1 MNASA
6 PHYLLFSE
14 SRAKRT
20 QTRSH
25 VLDDSHIGEWRFVLE
40 TVDGSAR
47 FEAADEEPN
56 AELERLE
63 LLAVVRGLEALNQP
77 SRVTLLTASRYV
89 SRGFRFGLNE
99 WRENGW
105 QWERYGEMAPVKN
118 ADLWRRVDRAMQFH
132 RVECRIWR
140 FDPAETNPRVRSP
153 AMRMHSPRRQQTKM
167 SRTSQ
172 ATSPRRSRFTESC
185 AGLCRDMLQRLRPN
199 SRTALDT
206 QTA

>member
-14 SRAKRT
+14 SRARRARIHN
-20 QTRSH
+20 QP
-25 VLDDSHIGEWRFVLE
+25 LDDSHIGEWRFVLE
-40 TVDGSAR
+40 TADGSAR
-47 FEAADEEPN
+47 FEAADEEPD

-89 SRGFRFGLNE
+89 SRGFRFGLSE
-99 WRENGW
+99 WRENDW
-105 QWERYGEMAPVKN
+105 HWERYGEMAPVKN
-118 ADLWRRVDRAMQFH
+118 GDLWRRVDRAMQFH
-132 RVECRIWR
+132 QVECRIWR
-140 FDPAETNPRVRSP
+140 FDPAETHSRVRSP
-153 AMRMHSPRRQQTKM
+153 AMKMHSPRRQGTKM
-167 SRTSQ
+167 SHTNR
-172 ATSPRRSRFTESC
+172 ATTPRRSRFTESC

-199 SRTALDT
+199 ARTAMDA